1 MQVWDVTAVWQI
13 YKVEKKAMEILHQ
26 RVAQKLA
33 MG

>member
-13 YKVEKKAMEILHQ
+13 YKVEKKTMEILHQ
-26 RVAQKLA
+26 RVAQKSA